1 MSHKIIFIANNNI
14 GYGLS
19 GGDTIFIELLHH
31 WQSNN
36 KITLI
41 ACQEAINILP
51 TSITKIKIIKTDS
64 INNNP
69 NNNLLNLL
77 LHYVRR
83 IYFGVRTIKNKKKQ
97 LKNNDYVYSVSDFL
111 PDLLP
116 ALYLKI
122 LYPKIKWIVG
132 FYLFAP
138 FPFAQNSPYTGIN
151 RIKGFIYWFIQL
163 ITKTIVSLFADIVF
177 ITSVPDIKHFSKNN
191 KIIVI
196 RGGVNLSEINK
207 YKKNHPILPISKR
220 KYDGCFMGRFH
231 PQKGCLELIKIWQQV
246 VSKIPSAKLA
256 IIGQGEMESKMKQ
269 LINKYNLTKNITF
282 FGFQNGKP
290 KYDIF
295 TNSKV
300 IIHPATY
307 DSGGMASAEAMAF
320 GLPGVSFD
328 LEALKT
334 YYPKG
339 FIKTKCFSNK
349 IFAQNIIKL
358 LKHKDVYVKLSQES
372 KNLIQSHWDWAK
384 RSQEIY
390 NEI

>member
-1 MSHKIIFIANNNI
+1 
-14 GYGLS
+14 
-19 GGDTIFIELLHH
+19 
-31 WQSNN
+31 
-36 KITLI
+36 
-41 ACQEAINILP
+41 
-51 TSITKIKIIKTDS
+51 
-64 INNNP
+64 
-69 NNNLLNLL
+69 
-77 LHYVRR
+77 
-83 IYFGVRTIKNKKKQ
+83 
-97 LKNNDYVYSVSDFL
+97 
-111 PDLLP
+111 
-116 ALYLKI
+116 
-122 LYPKIKWIVG
+122 
-132 FYLFAP
+132 
-138 FPFAQNSPYTGIN
+138 
-151 RIKGFIYWFIQL
+151 
-163 ITKTIVSLFADIVF
+163 
-177 ITSVPDIKHFSKNN
+177 
-191 KIIVI
+191 
-196 RGGVNLSEINK
+196 
-207 YKKNHPILPISKR
+207 
-220 KYDGCFMGRFH
+220 MGRFH